1 MKVLRRKNLA
11 KAIQLSLLISLPGL
25 AAAQDAAPAP
35 AAASPQA
42 TTLDT
47 VTVTGSRIKRAE
59 VEGQVPVQTVTRED
73 IDRTGLTSIG
83 DVVQALTA
91 SGSALN
97 TKFNSSGNFGFPP
110 DGSGVGA
117 GSA

>member
-47 VTVTGSRIKRAE
+47 VTVTGSRIRQTDAVTAQPVFVLDREKLEATGQKPARPFWIAGLEGLESLPKRFT
-59 VEGQVPVQTVTRED
+59 VMPVNTQQVKDYIERYC
-73 IDRTGLTSIG
+73 
-83 DVVQALTA
+83 A
-91 SGSALN
+91 
-97 TKFNSSGNFGFPP
+97 
-110 DGSGVGA
+110 
-117 GSA
+117 